1 MLLPTRP
8 SPFSSWL
15 RYVPNDLL
23 SIARQETS
31 SSAIRTNRSIWII
44 ICVVLAVLLFVLVT
58 LLVFR
63 LLLRARRH
71 SSVPVDNI
79 ENVTSPR
86 RADRERLVFAYLP
99 AQAPAIVRMQRLA
112 KRAGLSPQ
120 ELNSVAPAATYVRH
134 SSNSSDIEENKSDDH
149 VCAVCLEDMVDG
161 SNTRRLPCGHC
172 FDAEYVATAWCEQL
186 ALIVLNILTIPF
198 LFFLSSC
205 IEVWATKANR
215 CPVCNASIIGEEE
228 LETLRLGR
236 NDASEHIARQRRRR
250 ARGENGTF
258 ELAIVNEHNFLAS
271 ESNASRSRTERNA
284 VSGDL

>member
-172 FDAEYVATAWCEQL
+172 FDAD
-186 ALIVLNILTIPF
+186 
-198 LFFLSSC
+198 C